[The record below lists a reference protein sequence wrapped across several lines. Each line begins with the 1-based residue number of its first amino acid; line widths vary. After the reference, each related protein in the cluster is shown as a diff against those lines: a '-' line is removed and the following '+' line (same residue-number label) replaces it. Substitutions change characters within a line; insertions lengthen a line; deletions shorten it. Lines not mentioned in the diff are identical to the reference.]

1 MKTWLKLMVLTV
13 TGAMIISYGCD
24 TAPSAKTKDK
34 KTVQP
39 AAQEQVAKPA
49 AQEQV
54 AKPAVTQKESALR
67 CRYTV
72 GSVERARFANSS
84 QNKVWVE
91 MPDKEP
97 SEPQSNETQREI
109 VLRSEVEKVQEDG
122 SAIIK
127 VTIEQAKVSET
138 VITKETKQTAK
149 DAEKTL
155 KDTKRTNTY
164 SSDAE
169 GTKSTWRNQPKLA
182 GASYKIEIAPDTT
195 VKEIMGLD
203 ELRQKLEIGEDDTGK
218 AVSLIS
224 EESIKSYHEREFV
237 RYSPD
242 RFTPQQGYD
251 HPLPKNYEKNLPV
264 SNAII
269 KAKAIKKIYSAQE
282 PQKKN
287 NSQTVTITCQGEP
300 LHLLPEGITEPQL
313 SGSFFLIV
321 TKEKSDMQG
330 FKIAGR
336 GDFDLTTR
344 QVIEDSSET
353 ECTLVLD
360 GAKIGFGEQPGKK
373 IEPGS
378 AGFMFTQFNSQS
390 KYELLK

>member
-1 MKTWLKLMVLTV
+1 MINGTFFWRFYTMKTWLKLMVLTV

-195 VKEIMGLD
+195 VKEIMGL
-203 ELRQKLEIGEDDTGK
+203 
-218 AVSLIS
+218 
-224 EESIKSYHEREFV
+224 EE
-237 RYSPD
+237 
-242 RFTPQQGYD
+242 
-251 HPLPKNYEKNLPV
+251 
-264 SNAII
+264 
-269 KAKAIKKIYSAQE
+269 
-282 PQKKN
+282 
-287 NSQTVTITCQGEP
+287 
-300 LHLLPEGITEPQL
+300 
-313 SGSFFLIV
+313 
-321 TKEKSDMQG
+321 
-330 FKIAGR
+330 
-336 GDFDLTTR
+336 
-344 QVIEDSSET
+344 
-353 ECTLVLD
+353 
-360 GAKIGFGEQPGKK
+360 
-373 IEPGS
+373 
-378 AGFMFTQFNSQS
+378 
-390 KYELLK
+390 